1 MVNQQSIKQVLVV
14 FTLEIVQTAVRRVAD
29 QRTIVGDQFT
39 LVGMASEHLGYR
51 PGIAG
56 VDQRPAHTQAKRG
69 ADRKSVVEGKSVSV
83 RVDLGGRRHIK
94 TKTIVQL
101 KYDKLIIVISMNNS
115 NNKQEVPPQ
124 NITNSSVR
132 IYLK

>member
-56 VDQRPAHTQAKRG
+56 VDQRPAQTQAKRG
-69 ADRKSVVEGKSVSV
+69 AGRMMAHRKHVKPVLAMPKPTADRNQLERIPEIAASLGQHAGEIGRASGRE
-83 RVDLGGRRHIK
+83 RVWQY
-94 TKTIVQL
+94 V
-101 KYDKLIIVISMNNS
+101 
-115 NNKQEVPPQ
+115 
-124 NITNSSVR
+124 
-132 IYLK
+132 